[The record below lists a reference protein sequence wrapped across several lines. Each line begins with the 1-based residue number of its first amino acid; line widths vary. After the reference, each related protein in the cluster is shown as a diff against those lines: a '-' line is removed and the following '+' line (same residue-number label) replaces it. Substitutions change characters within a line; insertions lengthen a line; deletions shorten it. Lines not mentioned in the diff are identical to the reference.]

1 MENNNFERKLP
12 IGYRE
17 AKCIDAQSSRTA
29 VILNLVGLA
38 IMVLVLV
45 FTCLPIFLDGKA
57 SVENGGFWIWL
68 AVFASLV
75 AYIVLHEL
83 VHGAAYKLL
92 TRENLTF
99 GMSISCA
106 FCGVPKIYT
115 YRKTAL
121 FAVLAPFVLFG
132 VLFAVGLA
140 ITYFVNVSV
149 YFVLAVLL
157 ANHLG
162 GCVGDLYVGGLL
174 LFKYRD
180 DSVLMNDTGPK
191 MMFFVKD
198 NGENS

>member
-1 MENNNFERKLP
+1 MKNKNFERELP
-12 IGYRE
+12 EGYRE
-17 AKCIDAQSSRTA
+17 AKCIDAQSTRTA
-29 VILNLVGLA
+29 IIMNVVAGVIMIVVF
-38 IMVLVLV
+38 VL
-45 FTCLPIFLDGKA
+45 TCLPIFINGKA
-57 SVENGGFWIWL
+57 TVLSGDVWIW
-68 AVFASLV
+68 FALFVSLI

-83 VHGAAYKLL
+83 VHGTAYKL
-92 TRENLTF
+92 TTGEKLTF

-121 FAVLAPFVLFG
+121 FAVLAPFALFG

-140 ITYFVNVSV
+140 ITYFVNASV

-180 DSVLMNDTGPK
+180 NSVLMNDTGPK
-191 MMFFVKD
+191 MTFFVTL
-198 NGENS
+198 

>member
-1 MENNNFERKLP
+1 MGNNNFERKLP

-17 AKCIDAQSSRTA
+17 AKRIDAQSSRTA
-29 VILNLVGLA
+29 VILNLVGLV
-38 IMVLVLV
+38 IMALVLV

-83 VHGAAYKLL
+83 VHGAAYKL
-92 TRENLTF
+92 TTGEKLTF
-99 GMSISCA
+99 GISLTCA

-121 FAVLAPFVLFG
+121 FAVLAPFVLFS
-132 VLFAVGLA
+132 VLLVGALVIA
-140 ITYFVNVSV
+140 YFVNIGL
-149 YFVLAVLL
+149 YFVLAFVL
-157 ANHLG
+157 ANHVG

-174 LFKYRD
+174 LFKYKD
-180 DSVLMNDTGPK
+180 NSVLMNDTGPK
-191 MMFFVKD
+191 MTFFVKD
-198 NGENS
+198 AEEKS